1 MRASRSLARRRRR
14 FSAIVSRI
22 QSDRPGVM
30 ASVRTKPILMG
41 ETWRLALQALRA
53 NKFRT
58 MLTMLGVIIGSAC
71 IVLVV
76 TVALTGKRYIIV
88 QIEGVGANLVFGESI
103 PVQSRFERLA
113 DEVTP
118 ADLEAIKS
126 GVPQVVETAGTND
139 SPMAM
144 VVNGKSH
151 PIHLV
156 GVTPGFDRIR
166 RLLILRGRYFDDD
179 DLATRSK
186 VCVLTE
192 PLATAL
198 FPVEDPVGKT
208 IRVGELYFTVIGVF
222 KERIST
228 FGQAEITSESILVPF
243 SMIKSFTGTEYF
255 RTFYVQADRAEDVPG
270 VTKAVAAML
279 HSRHRPSAKYSV
291 QNLNS
296 ILEAAKMISVALT
309 VLLLLMAFIALTISG
324 IGIMNIMLVT
334 VTERTHEIGIRK
346 AVGASRDTILHQ
358 FLMEALL
365 ISVAGGLLGIAIA
378 VTITAVISYSL
389 TYFPEV
395 GDLHISISWISVV
408 IALVVSCS
416 TGLIFGYLP
425 ANRAAQLQPTESLR
439 YEK

>member
-1 MRASRSLARRRRR
+1 MAN
-14 FSAIVSRI
+14 IRI
-22 QSDRPGVM
+22 
-30 ASVRTKPILMG
+30 KPLLIG
-41 ETWRLALQALRA
+41 ETWRLALQALNA

-58 MLTMLGVIIGSAC
+58 MLTTLGVVIGSAC

-76 TVALTGKRYIIV
+76 TVALTGKRYVIV
-88 QIEGVGANLVFGESI
+88 QIEGVGANLIFGESI
-103 PVQSRFERLA
+103 QVQSRFERLA

-118 ADLEAIKS
+118 ADLEAIKQAI
-126 GVPQVVETAGTND
+126 PQVVETAGTND

-166 RLLILRGRYFDDD
+166 RLVILRGRYFDDD

-192 PLATAL
+192 PLAAAL

-222 KERIST
+222 KERVTT
-228 FGQAEITSESILVPF
+228 FGQTEITSESILVPF
-243 SMIKSFTGTEYF
+243 SLIKDYTGTEYF
-255 RTFYVQADRAEDVPG
+255 RTFYVQADRAEDVDG
-270 VTKAVAAML
+270 VTAAVARIL
-279 HSRHRPSAKYSV
+279 QSRHRPGAKYLV

-296 ILEAAKMISVALT
+296 LLETVRIVSIALT
-309 VLLLLMAFIALTISG
+309 VLLIIMAFIALIISG

-346 AVGASRDTILHQ
+346 AVGASRDTILQQ

-365 ISVAGGLLGIAIA
+365 ISGTGGLLGIAIA
-378 VTITAVISYSL
+378 VTLAALISYSIS
-389 TYFPEV
+389 YFPEA
-395 GDLHISISWISVV
+395 GGLHVSISWTSVV
-408 IALVVSCS
+408 VALIVSCS
-416 TGLIFGYLP
+416 TGLVFGYLP
-425 ANRAAQLQPTESLR
+425 ANRAAQLQPTDSLR
-439 YEK
+439 YE

>member
-1 MRASRSLARRRRR
+1 M
-14 FSAIVSRI
+14 
-22 QSDRPGVM
+22 P
-30 ASVRTKPILMG
+30 SVRTKPILMA
-41 ETWRLALQALRA
+41 ETWLLALQALRA

-144 VVNGKSH
+144 VVNGKAH

-270 VTKAVAAML
+270 VTKAVAGML
-279 HSRHRPSAKYSV
+279 QSRHRPGAKYSV

-296 ILEAAKMISVALT
+296 ILEAVRMISIALT

-365 ISVAGGLLGIAIA
+365 ISVAGGLVGIAIA

>member
-1 MRASRSLARRRRR
+1 
-14 FSAIVSRI
+14 
-22 QSDRPGVM
+22 M

-103 PVQSRFERLA
+103 SVQSRFERLA

-139 SPMAM
+139 SPMTM
-144 VVNGKSH
+144 VVNGKTH

-166 RLLILRGRYFDDD
+166 RLLILHGRYFDDD

-255 RTFYVQADRAEDVPG
+255 RTFYVQADRPEDVPG
-270 VTKAVAAML
+270 VTKAVAGML
-279 HSRHRPSAKYSV
+279 QSRHRPGAKYSV

-296 ILEAAKMISVALT
+296 ILEATRMISIALT

-416 TGLIFGYLP
+416 TGLVFGYLP

>member
-1 MRASRSLARRRRR
+1 M
-14 FSAIVSRI
+14 
-22 QSDRPGVM
+22 P
-30 ASVRTKPILMG
+30 SVRTKPILMA
-41 ETWRLALQALRA
+41 ETWRLSLQALRA

-76 TVALTGKRYIIV
+76 TVALTGKHYIIV

-126 GVPQVVETAGTND
+126 GIPQVVETAGTND

-144 VVNGKSH
+144 AVNGKTH

-243 SMIKSFTGTEYF
+243 SMIKSFTGSEYF

-270 VTKAVAAML
+270 VTKAVAGML
-279 HSRHRPSAKYSV
+279 QSRHRPGAKYSV

-296 ILEAAKMISVALT
+296 ILEAVRMISIALT

-395 GDLHISISWISVV
+395 GDLHISISWMSVV